1 MGESFRVLSCSFSV
15 LSNGNDRGRSR
26 FPEGMTERKATA
38 TATARATATAT
49 ARATATAT
57 ARATATATTG
67 VLHFVQD
74 DEIRGE
80 RKGRSSSC
88 RMTTRKAK
96 AKAKAKATATARA
109 QARAAAIW

>member
-1 MGESFRVLSCSFSV
+1 MFIGGMGESFRVLSCSFSV

-38 TATARATATAT
+38 TARAT
-49 ARATATAT
+49 ATATAT

-96 AKAKAKATATARA
+96 AKAAETARA